1 MLEEID
7 FDLALKRI
15 IIRRQNISEL
25 ELFEM
30 ILR

>member
-7 FDLALKRI
+7 FDLALKGI

>member
-15 IIRRQNISEL
+15 IIRRQNIL
-25 ELFEM
+25 ELFET